1 MIAAAGKQPGPG
13 KGRLAAIVL
22 LGPLVGAIAIV
33 APAMLTEPPPPG
45 DSSFVRDMTVMVLFF
60 SYILGLVPAMLAA
73 TAYSLAYP
81 GLSRSNW
88 LVHLLACLSIGATS
102 GAFGVVL
109 SVSAMERQFAFAPQ
123 LLAVGA
129 FAGATA
135 LAVTGSAFR
144 KRLD

>member
-1 MIAAAGKQPGPG
+1 MITAAGKQPGPS
-13 KGRLAAIVL
+13 KGRLTAIVL
-22 LGPLVGAIAIV
+22 LGPLVGAIAIG
-33 APAMLTEPPPPG
+33 APAMLTEPPPG
-45 DSSFVRDMTVMVLFF
+45 DSSFVRDMTVMVPFF